1 MTSPAPD
8 VLTIGAYGWGADAFF
23 DALVEAGVAHFCDI
37 RARRGVRGPEY
48 AFANSRRLQDRL
60 RALGVAYSHRPD
72 LAPSA
77 SLRSALAE
85 ADAAAG
91 VRRRARTRLD
101 AGFADAYAAERLS
114 GFDAASFLAAATAV
128 GPVCLF
134 CVEREPAA
142 CHRSLVAD
150 RLAEAGA
157 TVRHLTP

>member
-1 MTSPAPD
+1 MEDWIQVD
-8 VLTIGAYGWGADAFF
+8 VAVVGGGLAGLVAANRAAEQGAHVAVF
-23 DALVEAGVAHFCDI
+23 EAGVAHFCDI

-60 RALGVAYSHRPD
+60 RTLGVAYSHRPD

-101 AGFADAYAAERLS
+101 VGFADAYAAERLS
-114 GFDAASFLAAATAV
+114 GLDAASFLAAATAV

-142 CHRSLVAD
+142 CHR
-150 RLAEAGA
+150 
-157 TVRHLTP
+157 T